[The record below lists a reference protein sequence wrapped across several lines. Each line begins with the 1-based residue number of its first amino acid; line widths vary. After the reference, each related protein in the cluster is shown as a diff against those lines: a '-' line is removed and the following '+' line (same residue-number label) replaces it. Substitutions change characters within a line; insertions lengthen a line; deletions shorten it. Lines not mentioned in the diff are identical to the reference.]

1 MIIEIVINSKLK
13 GCDSVTFLPL
23 ENLSLPTEKVMP
35 SAFAKQYFLEI
46 FSTIRSD
53 L

>member
-35 SAFAKQYFLEI
+35 STFAIQDFVGDFFNY
-46 FSTIRSD
+46 
-53 L
+53 